1 MLIAV
6 GVDGSPAG
14 APVPRRRRARRLHRL
29 VTYAVDCNSPSP
41 SDALRTGV
49 LCLAAPWPAL
59 LAVYAG
65 SICARLVTGL

>member
-1 MLIAV
+1 MWTAPRLV
-6 GVDGSPAG
+6 RPFLGVDVLDGCIALS
-14 APVPRRRRARRLHRL
+14 
-29 VTYAVDCNSPSP
+29 TYAVDCNSPSP

-49 LCLAAPWPAL
+49 VCLAAPWPAL